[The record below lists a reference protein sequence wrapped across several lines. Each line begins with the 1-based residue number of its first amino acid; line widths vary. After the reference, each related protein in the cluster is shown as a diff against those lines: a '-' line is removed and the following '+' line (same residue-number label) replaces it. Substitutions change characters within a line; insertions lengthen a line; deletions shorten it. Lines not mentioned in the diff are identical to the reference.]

1 MLKSSVRL
9 AADAWRWALT
19 RFEHQ
24 RRRRNE
30 MRHFFFL
37 LIVAGL
43 VCVGCSGRGSPDP
56 ETKLFREF
64 SLSEIVGRVSAP
76 ELSGA
81 SASNGYSS
89 SPGVSGRKDFSITYM
104 LGEGGGAA
112 FDEGSFIRELKAE
125 AERAADDAGV
135 RRGGGGSSGDAFH
148 IDYSDAG
155 HEGWIEVVGA
165 RVGGDRYKVW
175 GVIRER
181 VKSAKQ

>member
-1 MLKSSVRL
+1 
-9 AADAWRWALT
+9 
-19 RFEHQ
+19 
-24 RRRRNE
+24 

-37 LIVAGL
+37 LVVAGL
-43 VCVGCSGRGSPDP
+43 AFTGCSGRKSPDS
-56 ETKLFREF
+56 ETRLFREF

-89 SPGVSGRKDFSITYM
+89 SPGVSSRKDFSLTYM
-104 LGEGGGAA
+104 IGEAGGEA
-112 FDEGSFIRELKAE
+112 FDEGGFIRKLKAE
-125 AERAADDAGV
+125 AESAADDAGV
-135 RRGGGGSSGDAFH
+135 RRGGDGSSGDAFH
-148 IDYSDAG
+148 IDYSDAD

-165 RVGGDRYKVW
+165 RAGGDRYKVW